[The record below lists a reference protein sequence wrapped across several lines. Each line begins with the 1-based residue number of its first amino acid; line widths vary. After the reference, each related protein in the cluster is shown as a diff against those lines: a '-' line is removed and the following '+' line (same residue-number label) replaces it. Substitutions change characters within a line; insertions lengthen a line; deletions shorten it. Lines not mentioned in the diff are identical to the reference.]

1 MVGEGNSIKQVRRAK
16 KKIKV
21 RFSINKIALKILLE
35 NKIRE
40 INRTDVKAKNK
51 KFQIKFNF
59 SKILQEYV

>member
-40 INRTDVKAKNK
+40 INRTDVKAKNT
-51 KFQIKFNF
+51 KF
-59 SKILQEYV
+59 